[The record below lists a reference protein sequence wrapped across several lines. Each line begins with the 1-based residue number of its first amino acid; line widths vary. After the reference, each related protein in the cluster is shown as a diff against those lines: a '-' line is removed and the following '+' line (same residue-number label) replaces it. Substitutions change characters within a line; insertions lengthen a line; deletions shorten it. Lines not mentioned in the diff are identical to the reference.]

1 MKRFATV
8 EAMMERVEIR
18 QQRALEQQLDL
29 LMPMTADATTP
40 RFDAA
45 ARAEIVSLLEVL
57 LSDRLAAIRASVEI
71 NDE

>member
-1 MKRFATV
+1 
-8 EAMMERVEIR
+8 MERVEIR

-29 LMPMTADATTP
+29 LTPMTDEATTP

-45 ARAEIVSLLEVL
+45 TRAEIVSLLEVL
-57 LSDRLAAIRASVEI
+57 LSDRLAAVRASVEI